1 MDSTVYLYANC
12 LVRFSFTNNVAT
24 TIVSDT
30 YSLNI
35 NFGGSNMYDH
45 SNSKSTFL
53 GLIYPTAASTYGYT
67 TTSDLN
73 NNIPV
78 TIEYPNND
86 LITVNLVNKFSF
98 CYYICFVLYF
108 NS

>member
-1 MDSTVYLYANC
+1 MKKNYTLVLNSQNAVNKIGTNKYNYQYYVNWSAVLPKPENINQNY
-12 LVRFSFTNNVAT
+12 LVRFIFTNNVAT

-53 GLIYPTAASTYGYT
+53 GLIYPTATSTYGYT
-67 TTSDLN
+67 TM
-73 NNIPV
+73 
-78 TIEYPNND
+78 
-86 LITVNLVNKFSF
+86 LI
-98 CYYICFVLYF
+98 
-108 NS
+108 